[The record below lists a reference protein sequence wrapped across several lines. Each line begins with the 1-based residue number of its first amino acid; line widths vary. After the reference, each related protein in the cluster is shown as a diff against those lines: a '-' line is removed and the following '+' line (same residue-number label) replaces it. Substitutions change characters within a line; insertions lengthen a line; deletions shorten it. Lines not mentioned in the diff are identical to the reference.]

1 MMAEANKTSIK
12 HVQIDKSQSTMLAVV
27 AVAVAFCVFGLFATK
42 SLVSKGLYQRRALSA
57 ERNVA
62 ATLKSNYTAAQ
73 TLVTQY
79 TVFAQENPNMI
90 GGNVNG
96 NGLND
101 GDNPRI
107 TLDALPSKY
116 DVPAL
121 GSSIEKILDGRN
133 VTFNSLSITDDP
145 SSNSDQPVA
154 QPQTVSIPFSFEG
167 TTNYKSAQQLLQDF
181 ERSIRPFDLNT
192 LEIDGTDKT
201 LKLTVGMTT
210 YFQPAKSLNLTAT
223 QAVK

>member
-1 MMAEANKTSIK
+1 MAEAKKTSVK
-12 HVQIDKSQSTMLAVV
+12 HVEIDKSQSTMLAVI
-27 AVAVAFCVFGLFATK
+27 AAAVAFCVFGLFATK

-57 ERNVA
+57 EHSVES
-62 ATLKSNYTAAQ
+62 TLQGNYTAAQ

-79 TVFAQENPNMI
+79 GVFAQENPNMI
-90 GGNVNG
+90 GGNMNG

-116 DVPAL
+116 DIPAL
-121 GSSIEKILDGRN
+121 ASSVEKILSGRS
-133 VTFNSLSITDDP
+133 VSIDSLTVTDDP
-145 SSNSDQPVA
+145 SANSDQPQA
-154 QPQTVSIPFSFEG
+154 QPKTVSIPVSFEG
-167 TTNYKSAQQLLQDF
+167 TTNYKTAQQLLQDF
-181 ERSIRPFDLNT
+181 ERSIRPFDVNSLQ
-192 LEIDGTDKT
+192 ISGTDKSISM
-201 LKLTVGMTT
+201 TVNMTT